1 MNSLTDFICDNI
13 ENFCFELVFNQS
25 SNEQISSDTEYF
37 RLSQNSSS
45 YWIKIFILF
54 IYLSLNILLDILK
67 RIFSM
72 NYSNEKYYEILD
84 LTNDDDYQSYLNQEF
99 HLTIEQRSSIKIL

>member
-25 SNEQISSDTEYF
+25 SND
-37 RLSQNSSS
+37 
-45 YWIKIFILF
+45 
-54 IYLSLNILLDILK
+54 
-67 RIFSM
+67 
-72 NYSNEKYYEILD
+72 SNEKYYEILD